1 MKLLTLLK
9 KKTSKLKENVDEYF
23 NRKSINGQSHMAKW
37 SDHSASGAFTLDTI
51 RHHYSPARMTQNY
64 LRNKCGAP

>member
-9 KKTSKLKENVDEYF
+9 KRTSKLKENVEYF
-23 NRKSINGQSHMAKW
+23 NRKLVIRQSHMVKW
-37 SDHSASGAFTLDTI
+37 SDHLVSGAFTLDTI
-51 RHHYSPARMTQNY
+51 RHHYLPARMAQNY